1 MKFTVKISPNFPN
14 NEQSGCV
21 HTWSPYVD
29 VHAVVLDLPLRGCG
43 GDGGDTEIS
52 RIQVLLGPLAVVCLA
67 IQVQYRLLLKLLEPD
82 QGQMDSQLAQTA
94 TKAFQLKAICN
105 LTFN

>member
-29 VHAVVLDLPLRGCG
+29 VHAVILDLALRGCG

-52 RIQVLLGPLAVVCLA
+52 RIQVLLGPLAVVRLV
-67 IQVQYRLLLKLLEPD
+67 IQVQHHLLLKLLEPD
-82 QGQMDSQLAQTA
+82 QGVDGQSISSHRIQSISSQTYLV
-94 TKAFQLKAICN
+94 
-105 LTFN
+105 